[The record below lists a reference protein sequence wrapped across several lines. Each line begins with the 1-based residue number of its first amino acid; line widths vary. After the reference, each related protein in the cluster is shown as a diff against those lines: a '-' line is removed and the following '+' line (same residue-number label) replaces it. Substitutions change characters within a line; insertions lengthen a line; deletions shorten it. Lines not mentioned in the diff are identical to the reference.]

1 HRLRD
6 PERQAKDLHRPKAK
20 TQRAPNGTRG
30 TAGEVLFASLRCA
43 LHGLRALFV
52 QILGDELDQLSR
64 QREQLTRSVSA
75 GTELLVERPRQDA
88 RACGSVEGDRPF
100 GVSCGSLRGE
110 LFGHIAPRGGRQQS
124 LVDCNLSAED
134 EVSNISRIS
143 SYLDKSCC
151 AMVRSSPRVFR
162 TNDV

>member
-1 HRLRD
+1 SHETSRGVGLHRLRD

-20 TQRAPNGTRG
+20 TQRAPNGARG
-30 TAGEVLFASLRCA
+30 TAGEVLFASLRYA

-75 GTELLVERPRQDA
+75 GTEFLVERPRQDA

-110 LFGHIAPRGGRQQS
+110 LSDTLHLAGEG
-124 LVDCNLSAED
+124 
-134 EVSNISRIS
+134 
-143 SYLDKSCC
+143 
-151 AMVRSSPRVFR
+151 SSPWW
-162 TNDV
+162 TATC